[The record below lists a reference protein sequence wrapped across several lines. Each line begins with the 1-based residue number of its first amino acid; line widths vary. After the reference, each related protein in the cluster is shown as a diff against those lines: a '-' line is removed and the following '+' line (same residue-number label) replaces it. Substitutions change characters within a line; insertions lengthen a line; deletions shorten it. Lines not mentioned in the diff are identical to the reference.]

1 MKNKN
6 FICFFLCI
14 FLSFSLMG
22 CKFQD
27 DYILV
32 TKQNE
37 DEVPS
42 SEKVDDIF
50 DSDKVKELEDKLKD
64 KPAEIANK
72 LDDMDEDKERIIKE
86 FTDKA
91 DELTDKLNEADL
103 QGKSEDVKK
112 NMEELTDKLDEL
124 KDKTDDVKDKIEEKK
139 DDNII
144 DETKVSDI
152 KDDFNSHIDNLQKA
166 LNRLGNH

>member
-1 MKNKN
+1 
-6 FICFFLCI
+6 
-14 FLSFSLMG
+14 MG